1 MDPPPLAAH
10 KSIWYCPALSVPP
23 LFIILTDR
31 GGRVVVITIVIV
43 AAVVV
48 DDDVVIIDVVII
60 AVVII
65 AAVVEHVEGA
75 VGESFILVFMLATE
89 NV

>member
-10 KSIWYCPALSVPP
+10 KSIWYCPTLSVPP

-31 GGRVVVITIVIV
+31 GGRAVVITVVIV

-48 DDDVVIIDVVII
+48 DDDVVII